1 MAAISTGRRVHDEEN
16 TTHMKT
22 TPSAMARAL
31 KAKAKPDS
39 SSSCRR
45 CSQPGGVS
53 RSVRIEFVGHGRTL
67 EDAR

>member
-1 MAAISTGRRVHDEEN
+1 MAKNAATAATSTGRRLQDDEN
-16 TTHMKT
+16 TTQMKT

-45 CSQPGGVS
+45 CSQPGGAV
-53 RSVRIEFVGHGRTL
+53 RSG
-67 EDAR
+67 